1 MLTYVL
7 DTSAWIA
14 HIQQEP
20 GWETISSL
28 LRGAEEQVGISALS
42 LIELFGRLR
51 SFGQEAEFEQ
61 ILEDYRD
68 LLAQIAPIDEA
79 VGLQAV
85 ALRRSA
91 AARLPAIDAMIA
103 ATAALQGAVLVHRDA
118 HFSAIPAD
126 QVRQIYLAGPDSIP

>member
-1 MLTYVL
+1 MLTHMM

-14 HIQQEP
+14 HIQQGP

-28 LRGAEEQVGISALS
+28 LRGEEERVGISALS
-42 LIELFGRLR
+42 LIELYGRLR
-51 SFGQEAEFEQ
+51 AFGQEAEFEQ
-61 ILEDYRD
+61 ILKDYRD
-68 LLAQIAPIDEA
+68 LLAQIVPVDEA

-91 AARLPAIDAMIA
+91 TARLPAIDAMIA
-103 ATAALQGAVLVHRDA
+103 AAAALQGAVLVHYDA

-126 QVRQIYLAGPDSIP
+126 QVRQIYLGDV

>member
-28 LRGAEEQVGISALS
+28 LRGEEEQVGISALS

-51 SFGQEAEFEQ
+51 SFGQEAAFEQ

-68 LLAQIAPIDEA
+68 LLTQIVPVDEA
-79 VGLQAV
+79 IGLQAI
-85 ALRRSA
+85 ALRLS
-91 AARLPAIDAMIA
+91 LIHI
-103 ATAALQGAVLVHRDA
+103 
-118 HFSAIPAD
+118 
-126 QVRQIYLAGPDSIP
+126 